1 MIDILRYLL
10 DGVVIILGGMLSVA
24 AWKAYRKS
32 GMKSIL
38 LLFLAFLMFVA
49 KKIIDNFHLIKT
61 SLSSEILE
69 VTSTTFELLILVLF
83 FIALI
88 RRD

>member
-1 MIDILRYLL
+1 MIDILGYLL
-10 DGVVIILGGMLSVA
+10 DGFVIILGATLSVA
-24 AWKAYRKS
+24 AWKAYKKS

-38 LLFLAFLMFVA
+38 LLFLAFIMFVA
-49 KKIIDNFHLIKT
+49 KKIIENFHIIKI
-61 SLSSEILE
+61 SLSSEILD
-69 VTSTTFELLILVLF
+69 VISALFELVILGLF

>member
-1 MIDILRYLL
+1 MIDILGYLL
-10 DGVVIILGGMLSVA
+10 DGSIIILGTILSVA

-38 LLFLAFLMFVA
+38 LLFLAFLMFVS
-49 KKIIDNFHLIKT
+49 KKIIENFHLIRT

-69 VTSTTFELLILVLF
+69 VVSTTFELLILLLF
-83 FIALI
+83 FTALI

>member
-1 MIDILRYLL
+1 MINTLGYLL
-10 DGVVIILGGMLSVA
+10 DGVVIVLGAMLSVA

-49 KKIIDNFHLIKT
+49 KKIIENFHLIKT

>member
-1 MIDILRYLL
+1 MIDILGYLL
-10 DGVVIILGGMLSVA
+10 DGVVIILGGILSVA

-69 VTSTTFELLILVLF
+69 VTSTTFELLILLLF
-83 FIALI
+83 FTALI